1 MVFNRFSLL
10 LSGRITLIV
19 LSALCSA
26 WLLLQPGYHA
36 TQILLLLVLALLVLE
51 TLRFVGKTNAEL
63 KRFLD
68 AIRYGEFTQRFDYSQ
83 YGSGFEQLGETFTA
97 LMQRYLQEREQ
108 QQQQLRHFRAMVE
121 HVPIPLISLYNNGH
135 LNLWNNSARRLF
147 GSAQISNLEDLAAF
161 GEALASQLHELK
173 PGERQL
179 CRFVADGMPQQL
191 LAFATQ
197 ITLAGQQEK
206 LLSLLDIGSEL
217 DSAQLSA
224 WQDLVRVLTHE
235 IMNSITPVASLA
247 ATSADMAR
255 DAAKKCTD
263 ATLKEEL
270 TDIRD
275 SIATVARRSDS
286 LMQFVSSYR
295 RLTRLP
301 PPQRQSVALAA
312 LFVQLK
318 QMTGIDDAKRHLSVN
333 IDVQPS
339 SLCVMADPHMLEQV
353 LLNLLKNA
361 EQALQGKSPAQ
372 ICLKAYTNRRGH
384 VVIEVT
390 DNGPGIDPAQ
400 RDKIFVPFFTTK
412 RDGSGVGLALTRQVM
427 IAHGGQVTAT
437 NTTQGGACFTLTF

>member
-19 LSALCSA
+19 LTALTSA

-36 TQILLLLVLALLVLE
+36 TQILLLLVLVLLVWE
-51 TLRFVGKTNAEL
+51 TQHFVAKTNAEL
-63 KRFLD
+63 QRFLN

-108 QQQQLRHFRAMVE
+108 QEQQLRHFKAMVE
-121 HVPIPLISLYNNGH
+121 HVPIPLISLYGNGQ
-135 LNLWNNSARRLF
+135 LCVWNNSARRLF
-147 GSAQISNLEDLAAF
+147 GSGQVSSLDELRLF
-161 GEALASQLHELK
+161 GEELVTQLRELK

-179 CRFVADGMPQQL
+179 CRFEADAVPQQL

-197 ITLAGQQEK
+197 ITLAGRQEK

-217 DSAQLSA
+217 DTAQLSA

-247 ATSADMAR
+247 ATAAEMAG
-255 DAAKKCTD
+255 DAAEKCAD
-263 ATLKEEL
+263 AALKDEL
-270 TDIRD
+270 ADIRD
-275 SIATVARRSDS
+275 SIATVARRSDN

-301 PPQRQSVALAA
+301 APQRQSIALHD
-312 LFVQLK
+312 LFTQLK
-318 QMTGIDDAKRHLSVN
+318 QMASPGVSIA
-333 IDVQPS
+333 IEVQPNT
-339 SLCVMADPHMLEQV
+339 LCVMADPHMLEQV

-361 EQALQGKSPAQ
+361 QQALQETPQAK
-372 ICLKAYTNRRGH
+372 IWLKAYTNRRGH
-384 VVIEVT
+384 VVLEVT

-437 NTTQGGACFTLTF
+437 NRTQGGACFTLTF